1 MGERGGFLKYKRIV
15 PSQICVSER
24 IAYWDEF
31 AIRQPEEEIKSQAAR
46 CMECGTPFCHTG
58 DYIGNA
64 ISGCPANNLIPEWN
78 DLIYRGLWKEAY
90 ERLIKKT
97 DFPEFT
103 GRVCPALCEGSCT
116 AGLYNDPVTIKN
128 IEKEIIERAFENG
141 WIKPQIPRS
150 RTGKKAAVVGSGP
163 AGLALAYKLN
173 REGHHVSVF
182 ERDDRPGGLL
192 MYGIP
197 NMKLD
202 KKKVVMRRVDL
213 LAAEGIEFVLNTDVG
228 KDIGLDDM
236 IKEYDAVAL
245 CTGSTVPRD
254 LNVSGRELDGIYFAV
269 DYLKQSTRGIL
280 SHKKPGISAKDKDVV
295 IIGGGDTGTDCVATG
310 IRQRAK
316 SVTQLEIMPRPFPF
330 RQIDNPWPEWPKIE
344 KVDYGQEEA
353 ISLYGEDPRKYLT
366 TVTSIIPDQ
375 NGHVRAVQTADVS
388 WIKDGSG
395 RRVPALVKDSE
406 SVIRADM
413 VLIAM
418 GFTGT
423 EDYCFTEV
431 GVKKETRGSIYT
443 DPGSFSTNI
452 DKVFTAGDA
461 RRGQSLVIWAMSEGK
476 RAADEINQYLIR
488 SI

>member
-15 PSQICVSER
+15 PDKVCVADR
-24 IAYWDEF
+24 IGCWHEF
-31 AIRQPEEEIKSQAAR
+31 ALRQPEDDIKSQAAR

-78 DLIYRGLWKEAY
+78 DLIYRGLWREAY

-141 WIKPQIPRS
+141 WVKPRAPVS
-150 RTGKKAAVVGSGP
+150 STGKKAAVVGSGP
-163 AGLALAYKLN
+163 AGLALAFKLN
-173 REGHHVSVF
+173 REGHHVCVY

-202 KKKVVMRRVDL
+202 KRKVVMRRVEL
-213 LAAEGIEFVLNTDVG
+213 LEAEGIEFVLNINIG
-228 KDIGLDDM
+228 KDLSLEEL
-236 IKEYDAVAL
+236 IKGYDAVAL

-254 LNVSGRELDGIYFAV
+254 LIVPGRELQGIYFAV
-269 DYLKQSTRGIL
+269 EYLKQATKSVL
-280 SHKKPGISAKDKDVV
+280 SRKSPDIDAKDKDVV
-295 IIGGGDTGTDCVATG
+295 IIGGGDTGTDCVATA
-310 IRQRAK
+310 IRQGAK
-316 SVTQLEIMPRPFPF
+316 SAIQLEIMQRPLPF
-330 RQIDNPWPEWPKIE
+330 RQPDNPWPEWPKLE

-353 ISLYGEDPRKYLT
+353 ACVYGKDPRKYLT
-366 TVTSIIPDQ
+366 TVTDIISDQ
-375 NGHVRAVQTADVS
+375 NGHVSAVKTAGVS
-388 WIKDGSG
+388 WGKDNQG
-395 RRVPALVKDSE
+395 RSIPVLVKGSE
-406 SVIRADM
+406 NILHADL

-418 GFTGT
+418 GFTGP
-423 EDYCFTEV
+423 EEYCFK
-431 GVKKETRGSIYT
+431 GAGIKKEAKGNIYT
-443 DPGSFSTNI
+443 ANGSYATNI
-452 DKVFTAGDA
+452 DKVFAAGDA
-461 RRGQSLVIWAMSEGK
+461 RRGQSLVVWAMSEGK
-476 RAADEINQYLIR
+476 RAADEINQYLMR
-488 SI
+488 DK